1 MPSDVMPS
9 DGTPSDDEPDPAR
22 PDSRQDLTTRSD
34 ANRSGRTRPG
44 HTRPDSPPPESTSP
58 SPDVP
63 PLHVRELTVRFAGL
77 TALDAVDFTVRP
89 GTVHALI
96 GPNGAGKSTCFNVLS
111 GVYRA
116 TAGSV
121 LFGEHELTGMPP
133 HRIADLGVARIFQN
147 LALPPLATVEDSLLL
162 GRHRLT
168 RTGFL
173 SAGLRLPAAAREER
187 RHRERVRE
195 IAEFVGISPYLG
207 RPAGSLPYGQQKL
220 AELAR
225 ALCMEPRLLLLD
237 EPVAGMTADER
248 RRTSA
253 VIAGVRDSLGISI
266 VLVEHDMGVVMR
278 LADAV
283 TVLDFGRLIADGA
296 PADVQNDPAV
306 VRAYLG
312 ERRSDEPGGADGPE
326 RPAKLRGE
334 GSAS

>member
-1 MPSDVMPS
+1 MDDVS
-9 DGTPSDDEPDPAR
+9 
-22 PDSRQDLTTRSD
+22 
-34 ANRSGRTRPG
+34 
-44 HTRPDSPPPESTSP
+44 
-58 SPDVP
+58 
-63 PLHVRELTVRFAGL
+63 
-77 TALDAVDFTVRP
+77 FTVRP

-121 LFGEHELTGMPP
+121 RFGGHELTGMPA
-133 HRIADLGVARIFQN
+133 HRIAGLGVARIFQN
-147 LALPPLATVEDSLLL
+147 LALPPLASVEDSLLL

-168 RTGFL
+168 RTGFVA
-173 SAGLRLPAAAREER
+173 AGLRLPSAAREER
-187 RHRERVRE
+187 VHRERVRE
-195 IAEFVGISPYLG
+195 IAEFVGIADCLA

-248 RRTSA
+248 RRTAA
-253 VIAGVRDSLGISI
+253 VIAGVRDGLGISI

-283 TVLDFGRLIADGA
+283 TVLDFGRRIADGV

-312 ERRSDEPGGADGPE
+312 D
-326 RPAKLRGE
+326 
-334 GSAS
+334 AS

>member
-1 MPSDVMPS
+1 MTPQPPQPSQPPLS
-9 DGTPSDDEPDPAR
+9 GPGPASTPQPPPPGPAR
-22 PDSRQDLTTRSD
+22 GS
-34 ANRSGRTRPG
+34 A
-44 HTRPDSPPPESTSP
+44 
-58 SPDVP
+58 PDVP
-63 PLHVRELTVRFAGL
+63 ALHVRDLTVRFAGL
-77 TALDAVDFTVRP
+77 TALDAVGFTVRP

-116 TAGSV
+116 TSGSV
-121 LFGEHELTGMPP
+121 RLGEHELTGLPP
-133 HRIADLGVARIFQN
+133 HRIADLGVGRIFQN
-147 LALPPLATVEDSLLL
+147 LALPPRATVEDSLML

-173 SAGLRLPAAAREER
+173 AAGLRLPSAVREEA
-187 RHRERVRE
+187 RHRARVRE
-195 IAEFVGISPYLG
+195 IAAFVGLERQLD

-248 RRTSA
+248 RRTAS
-253 VIAGVRDSLGISI
+253 VIAGVRDGLGIS
-266 VLVEHDMGVVMR
+266 VLLVEHDMGLVMR
-278 LADAV
+278 LADSV
-283 TVLDFGRLIADGA
+283 TVLDFGRRIADGA

-312 ERRSDEPGGADGPE
+312 EE
-326 RPAKLRGE
+326 
-334 GSAS
+334 SAA